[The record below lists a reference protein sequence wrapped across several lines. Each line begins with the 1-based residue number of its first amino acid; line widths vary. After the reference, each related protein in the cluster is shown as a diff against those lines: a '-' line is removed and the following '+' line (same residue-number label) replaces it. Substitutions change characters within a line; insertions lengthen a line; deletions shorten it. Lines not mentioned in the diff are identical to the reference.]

1 MILIALFLCLFM
13 VQAAN
18 SLQPKAIEHETPESV
33 DFEFTNIYDNAQDEQ
48 FDIVR
53 STPVVDDLKEGQ
65 IFIYLSTN
73 SQHPILFL
81 RAGTSNYII
90 RTEPYR

>member
-1 MILIALFLCLFM
+1 MILIALFLCFFV
-13 VQAAN
+13 VQSAN

-53 STPVVDDLKEGQ
+53 STPSVEELKEGQ
-65 IFIYLSTN
+65 LWIYFSTN
-73 SQHPILFL
+73 SQHPIVFL
-81 RAGTSNYII
+81 HAGTSNYII